1 MIKKKTSLGFGSIKG
16 TIKLEKKN
24 FGSPKGIGILAPI
37 PKKPVSKK

>member
-1 MIKKKTSLGFGSIKG
+1 MLLKKKSIKYGSIKG

-37 PKKPVSKK
+37 GKRPVAKR